1 MARLHP
7 ILAALWAAVAGCT
20 CGADREAPEPEP
32 PLVETA
38 VAEAGDVPEVHS
50 TIGTVESINTVQVRS
65 RVGGQLLDVTFVP
78 GSVVH
83 EGDPLF
89 QLDPRPFEE
98 ALAAAEANLA
108 QARTQARQAGSDA
121 RRYSELEQRGAVAAQ
136 QAEQSRAA
144 ARGATA
150 AVRAAEAQVEQAR
163 LDLEF
168 TTIRAP
174 VKGRTGE
181 LSVRI
186 GDQIQPNSSDPLVT
200 IQVMDPIYV
209 RFELPADL
217 LPQVR
222 RSVAEGELAVRAS
235 PRGQPDLARDGTLE
249 FIDNQVNPATG
260 TILLKALF
268 ENSEEIFWPGEPTEV
283 RMRVR
288 IFEGVTVVPSSAV
301 QMGPQ
306 GPFVFVVH
314 PEERTVEARPVRL
327 GPADEGRTAILEGV
341 SPGELV
347 VTTGQLR
354 LQPGME
360 VRLPGTEP

>member
-1 MARLHP
+1 MARPHP
-7 ILAALWAAVAGCT
+7 ILAALWAAAAGCT

-32 PLVETA
+32 PLVEIA
-38 VAEAGDVPEVHS
+38 VAEVADVPEVHT
-50 TIGTVESINTVQVRS
+50 TIGTVESINTVRVRS
-65 RVGGQLLDVTFVP
+65 RVAGELLDVTFVP

-89 QLDPRPFEE
+89 RLDPRPFEE
-98 ALAAAEANLA
+98 ALAAAEAMLA
-108 QARTQARQAGSDA
+108 QARTQASQAASDA
-121 RRYSELEQRGAVAAQ
+121 KRYSQLERRGAVAAQ

-144 ARGATA
+144 AQAATA

-168 TTIRAP
+168 ATIRAP

-181 LSVRI
+181 LSVRT
-186 GDQIQPNSSDPLVT
+186 GDQIQPNSADPLVT

-235 PRGQPDLARDGTLE
+235 PRGQPDLTREGTLE

-260 TILLKALF
+260 TILLKALYDNAD
-268 ENSEEIFWPGEPTEV
+268 EAFWPGEPTEV
-283 RMRVR
+283 HLRVR
-288 IFEGVTVVPSSAV
+288 TLEGVTVVPSSAI

-314 PEERTVEARPVRL
+314 PQERTVEARPVRL

-341 SPGELV
+341 APGEQV